1 MRYGIFGGAFDPIH
15 LGHLLLA
22 ESCLC
27 QLDLDRIVF
36 VPTGISPHR
45 SGKGTYYASGEDR
58 FNMIELAI
66 IGCEEF
72 LVSRCEID
80 RKEPS
85 YTIETL
91 RYFKKTF
98 TLVEPELFLL
108 MGADMFNDLPN
119 WRDVDEICR
128 LAVPL
133 VTHRPNSPLP
143 YFEALNSFL
152 SQECQEKIRNNI
164 IQMPQVELSST
175 YIRNKIAEG
184 KSVRFQVPRNVE
196 AYIKSHHLYN
206 NGNLYHNG
214 KTEEN

>member
-15 LGHLLLA
+15 FGHLLLA
-22 ESCLC
+22 ESCLR
-27 QLDLDRIVF
+27 QADLDRVVF
-36 VPTGISPHR
+36 VPTGVSPHR
-45 SGKGTYYASGEDR
+45 SGKGTYHASGEDR

-80 RKEPS
+80 RREPS

-98 TLVEPELFLL
+98 ALVEPELFLL

-119 WRDVDEICR
+119 WRDVGEIFR
-128 LAVPL
+128 LTEPL
-133 VTHRPNSPLP
+133 VVHRPDSPLP

-152 SQECQEKIRNNI
+152 SQENLEKIRNNV
-164 IQMPQVELSST
+164 IQMPQIGFSST
-175 YIRNKIAEG
+175 YIRDKISCGE
-184 KSVRFQVPRNVE
+184 SIRFLVPKNVE
-196 AYIKSHHLYN
+196 TYIKSHNLYN
-206 NGNLYHNG
+206 S
-214 KTEEN
+214 

>member
-15 LGHLLLA
+15 FGHLLLA
-22 ESCLC
+22 ESCLR
-27 QLDLDRIVF
+27 QVNLDRIVF
-36 VPTGISPHR
+36 IPTGISPHR
-45 SGKGTYYASGEDR
+45 SGKGTYHASGDDR

-66 IGCEEF
+66 IGCDEF
-72 LVSRCEID
+72 WVSRCEID
-80 RKEPS
+80 RREPS
-85 YTIETL
+85 YTVETL

-119 WRDVDEICR
+119 WRNADEICR
-128 LAVPL
+128 LAMPL
-133 VTHRPNSPLP
+133 VAYRPNLPLP

-152 SQECQEKIRNNI
+152 SQECLEKIRNNI
-164 IQMPQVELSST
+164 IQMPQVGLSST
-175 YIRNKIAEG
+175 YIRNRIAEE
-184 KSVRFQVPRNVE
+184 KSIRFQVPRNVE

-206 NGNLYHNG
+206 N

>member
-22 ESCLC
+22 ESCLR
-27 QLDLDRIVF
+27 QVDLDRIVF

-45 SGKGTYYASGEDR
+45 SRKGTYHASGEDR

-80 RKEPS
+80 RQEPS

-91 RYFKKTF
+91 RYFKKTL

-133 VTHRPNSPLP
+133 VAHRPNLPLP

-152 SQECQEKIRNNI
+152 SQECLEKIQNNI
-164 IQMPQVELSST
+164 IHMPQVGFSST

-184 KSVRFQVPRNVE
+184 KSIRFQVPKNVE

-206 NGNLYHNG
+206 RKTEGNL
-214 KTEEN
+214 

>member
-22 ESCLC
+22 ESCLH
-27 QLDLDRIVF
+27 QADLDRIVF

-45 SGKGTYYASGEDR
+45 SGKGTYHASGEDR

-66 IGCEEF
+66 VGCEEF

-80 RKEPS
+80 RQEPS
-85 YTIETL
+85 YTVETL

-119 WRDVDEICR
+119 WHNTDEICR
-128 LAVPL
+128 LAMPL
-133 VTHRPNSPLP
+133 VAYRPNAPLP

-152 SQECQEKIRNNI
+152 SQECLEKIRNNI
-164 IQMPQVELSST
+164 IPMPPIGLSST
-175 YIRNKIAEG
+175 YIRNGIDEG
-184 KSVRFQVPRNVE
+184 KSIRFQVPKNVE
-196 AYIKSHHLYN
+196 AYIKSHHLY
-206 NGNLYHNG
+206 HG
-214 KTEEN
+214 KIKES

>member
-22 ESCLC
+22 ESCLR

-45 SGKGTYYASGEDR
+45 SGKGTYHASGEDR
-58 FNMIELAI
+58 FNMIESAI

-72 LVSRCEID
+72 MVSRCEID
-80 RKEPS
+80 RQEPS
-85 YTIETL
+85 YTVETL

-119 WRDVDEICR
+119 WRNADEICR
-128 LAVPL
+128 LAMPL
-133 VTHRPNSPLP
+133 VAYRPNSPLP

-152 SQECQEKIRNNI
+152 SQECLEKIRNNI
-164 IQMPQVELSST
+164 IQMPQIELSST
-175 YIRNKIAEG
+175 YIRNRIAEG

-196 AYIKSHHLYN
+196 AYIKSHRLYN
-206 NGNLYHNG
+206 DG